1 VKFGITARLAVVL
14 ALIGMAVSGLT
25 GFYAYSVSRDLLI
38 QSAQGELMTST
49 QVVARRISQT
59 RQELSRNLML
69 LAAQPEALVAL
80 KAQCARS
87 SSSARLALEFREL
100 MRVNPSYFQL
110 RLISAAEGGPEC
122 VRVDRDANALLE
134 ISGDDLQEKGHFM
147 YVTEALKLKPGQ
159 TYLSQITINHERGA
173 HAGQEKPTV
182 ILSTPVVD
190 AQGKAVGVIVINVD
204 LNGMFS
210 LLAADLPGDHRL
222 YLSNHRGDFLIH
234 PDSTRTFGFDRGQ
247 RVLLQD
253 EFPQTVDVVA
263 GKEKSV
269 LLETQANAEGTPPL
283 IAAFIASNVVV
294 PGMEERLLLGL
305 AQPRDVVLQQADRLG
320 LGVLQIVLVVSL
332 ACVALALLVAR
343 AIARPINAMNA
354 AVQKFSNDTQ
364 EMALPV
370 DRQDEI
376 GMLAR
381 SFARMQT
388 VIRRQMHDLQD
399 NQEELEH
406 LAQHDMLT
414 DLPNRRMLMDRL
426 DNAIARAK
434 RSEVGFALLFVDVD
448 RFKSFND
455 RYGHAAGDAVLKAV
469 ADRLRHGIRAV
480 DTAAR
485 LGGDEFVLLLD
496 QFVHRD
502 QIAGFTEKLLA
513 LLKAPIDFQGQTLQA
528 EFSIG
533 ISQFPDDGSTAE
545 DIVANADRAMYR
557 TKTSGRNGYRFTS
570 DDTTQSSLL

>member
-269 LLETQANAEGTPPL
+269 LLETQANAEGTPPPDCSL
-283 IAAFIASNVVV
+283 YRQQRGRPRHGRKAATRAGTTPRCGAAASRP
-294 PGMEERLLLGL
+294 PGPRRAANRSGRESGLCGAGTAGSARHRPPHQRHECSGPEVFQRHPGNGL
-305 AQPRDVVLQQADRLG
+305 AR
-320 LGVLQIVLVVSL
+320 
-332 ACVALALLVAR
+332 
-343 AIARPINAMNA
+343 
-354 AVQKFSNDTQ
+354 
-364 EMALPV
+364 
-370 DRQDEI
+370 
-376 GMLAR
+376 R
-381 SFARMQT
+381 SA
-388 VIRRQMHDLQD
+388 
-399 NQEELEH
+399 
-406 LAQHDMLT
+406 
-414 DLPNRRMLMDRL
+414 
-426 DNAIARAK
+426 
-434 RSEVGFALLFVDVD
+434 
-448 RFKSFND
+448 
-455 RYGHAAGDAVLKAV
+455 
-469 ADRLRHGIRAV
+469 
-480 DTAAR
+480 
-485 LGGDEFVLLLD
+485 
-496 QFVHRD
+496 
-502 QIAGFTEKLLA
+502 
-513 LLKAPIDFQGQTLQA
+513 
-528 EFSIG
+528 
-533 ISQFPDDGSTAE
+533 
-545 DIVANADRAMYR
+545 
-557 TKTSGRNGYRFTS
+557 GRNWHAGAQLCTHANRHPPA
-570 DDTTQSSLL
+570 DA